1 MDKQYK
7 IVLDT
12 LGTDK
17 GAACMAKGALL
28 ALEKFPELHLVVV
41 GDEALL
47 RAELAEA
54 DQSRLTYVNGPDE
67 ITNYDNPSMA
77 VFTKPNSSLVKAL
90 TTLADDPECVGMI
103 NAGSTGAL
111 LAGALR
117 FLSTPDMQRP
127 ALAAI
132 VPAEKGGFVCLVDT
146 GATVDCKPAQLVHFA
161 HLGKGFM
168 RDMYGIENARIGLL
182 SNGKEE
188 GKGNKLVKET
198 YALLKEDAE
207 LNFVGNIEGNNALSG
222 DCDVLVA
229 DGFDG
234 NQIIKC
240 TEGTAK
246 RLIKDIVKLAK
257 KTGDES
263 LMAVVA
269 HLMKLYDFN
278 SLGGGIVLG
287 VRKPVIKAH
296 GAANE
301 QTVVGTAE
309 MLLNLAKNKTII

>member
-1 MDKQYK
+1 MEKQYK

-12 LGTDK
+12 LGSDK
-17 GAACMAKGALL
+17 GAVCMARGAAL
-28 ALEKFPELHLVVV
+28 ALEKFPELHLVIV
-41 GDEALL
+41 GDEQLL
-47 RAELAEA
+47 RAELADA
-54 DQSRLTYVNGPDE
+54 DGSRITYVHGPDE
-67 ITNYDNPSMA
+67 ITNYDNPAMA

-117 FLSTPDMQRP
+117 YLATPDMQRP

-132 VPAEKGGFVCLVDT
+132 VPAEAGGFVCLVDT
-146 GATVDCKPAQLVHFA
+146 GATVDCTPAQLVHFA
-161 HLGKGFM
+161 HLGKAFM
-168 RDMYGIENARIGLL
+168 HDMYGIENARIGLL

-198 YALLKEDAE
+198 YALLKADES
-207 LNFVGNIEGNNALSG
+207 LNFVGNLEGNNALSG

-246 RLIKDIVKLAK
+246 RLIKDIVKLSK
-257 KTGDES
+257 KTGNES